1 VEMFEPLGR
10 TWCRW
15 RGSSLWEGPADGGD
29 VRAFGKDLL
38 SVERFE
44 PLGRN
49 FRQWIGAS
57 LWEGPT
63 VGGQVRAFGK
73 DLLSPAS

>member
-1 VEMFEPLGR
+1 M
-10 TWCRW
+10 
-15 RGSSLWEGPADGGD
+15 
-29 VRAFGKDLL
+29 